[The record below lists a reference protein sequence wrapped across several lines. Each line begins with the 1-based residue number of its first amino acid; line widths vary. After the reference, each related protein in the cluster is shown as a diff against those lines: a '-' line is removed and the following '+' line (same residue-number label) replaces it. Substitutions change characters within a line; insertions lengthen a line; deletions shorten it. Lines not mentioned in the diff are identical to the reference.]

1 MKKRP
6 ISPHLQIYRWN
17 IFMGMS
23 IVHRFT
29 SIATYFISAIS
40 AIIFCYCNQKTIGDN
55 DEFANMINWIR
66 NLSQCCLMKYVI
78 SAIIFGIILIITFNM
93 LAASRYLLWSFAVG
107 FNKKFVTI
115 SAYFIIFT
123 SIILAALF
131 SCLACKYLFIQ

>member
-6 ISPHLQIYRWN
+6 TSPHLQIYRWN

-29 SIATYFISAIS
+29 SIATYFISVFFALT
-40 AIIFCYCNQKTIGDN
+40 FCYCNQKTIDGN
-55 DEFANMINWIR
+55 DEFTNMINRIR
-66 NLSQCCLMKYVI
+66 DLSQCCFMKYLI
-78 SAIIFGIILIITFNM
+78 SAMIFGIMLIIIFNM

-123 SIILAALF
+123 SIILAGFF
-131 SCLACKYLFIQ
+131 SCLVCKNLFIS